1 MISCTDLKLCPY
13 QAEDN
18 YETLTGDHRSNH
30 SYSRHQPGDASH
42 RRRRGHQRQQCARQQ
57 FARPS
62 VVGEHSTA
70 GTAANTTAQTAQDS
84 AAAAQDAQF
93 KAMQDQIDQL
103 QSQIKQYQSREQ
115 QYQTEIKSQAQKL
128 AQADQQANT
137 FQQVLAALQDRGL
150 IQITRDGRIFVA
162 GG

>member
-1 MISCTDLKLCPY
+1 MKRLQGIIAATIVTIVISLGMLVIGADAATNVNSVPVNNSPA
-13 QAEDN
+13 QAS
-18 YETLTGDHRSNH
+18 L
-30 SYSRHQPGDASH
+30 AS
-42 RRRRGHQRQQCARQQ
+42 
-57 FARPS
+57 S
-62 VVGEHSTA
+62 STA
-70 GTAANTTAQTAQDS
+70 NVSAQTAQDS

-93 KAMQDQIDQL
+93 KAMQAQIDQL